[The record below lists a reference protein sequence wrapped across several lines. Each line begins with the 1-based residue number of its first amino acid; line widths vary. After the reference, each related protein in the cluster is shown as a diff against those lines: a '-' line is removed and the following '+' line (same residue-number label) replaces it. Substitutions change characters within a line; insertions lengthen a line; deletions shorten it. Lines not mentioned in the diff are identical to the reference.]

1 MKHIAKILLL
11 SLLLIPSAK
20 AADLTPLDKADA
32 LTVQGNQQLDQGNPS
47 GAFTSF
53 EKAQSFYQEINNEE
67 GIRGSRINKALA
79 HQQLGQYLNAC
90 REVSLALA
98 IERYCQS
105 DAPTTPL
112 VDRTFDTTDLI
123 ALQNLGKIFQELGY
137 LERSE
142 TVLTLAIAN
151 AKQQG
156 NQAQQLASQQTL
168 ANTRTIQV
176 RSAIQKFQ
184 ISGEAL
190 VQATQVKAAEKTAK
204 QAFADYEAL
213 DISQARLG
221 WLSLYDDLDQW
232 IASDGP
238 GIFEMVELRDS
249 LQSKRG
255 QILQTLLQ
263 SDLNALSPI
272 SRVYAHLKIS
282 KIVAKQSGKLSGK
295 HPLVLAFEQAQTA
308 QNLANELDNYRAL
321 SFVYGQLG
329 RLYQQSG
336 QSDLSMRSY
345 ELAAQFAQS
354 IQAWDGLYQ
363 WRSALAQQYE
373 DQGQTQQAITS
384 YTSAISALEHVRWNL
399 LPVTSDL
406 QFSFKEQ
413 VEPVYQQY
421 MGLLLETDNPDLTQ
435 VSQVNQSLRLAELEN
450 YLKCGETNLVP
461 LAQAQDSQQ
470 VVVQILDLGDQT
482 TVIVGDTH
490 YTVDPNQLKT
500 TIDELTVAL
509 QGDNF
514 YDMRQS
520 QYLPLLQSLYQQI
533 LEPAVAKNLILEE
546 TPIKFHLS
554 GPLQNIPMA
563 LLHDGKRYLIERNPV
578 ALSNGYVRESIPP
591 SRQPGAVVGG
601 VSTNSPSLQK
611 TALAPLPEVAE
622 EVGVIQATF
631 PDAKLILNK
640 DFTYQNILKNV
651 EKPTS
656 KILHLSTHG
665 QFSSDPTQTFLL
677 AWDRPLNVKDIS
689 GVLEAGSGGGLDLLF
704 LSACHSAQGDPR
716 SLLGLAGL
724 SAQSG
729 ANNTVASLWSA
740 DAAASVLVSQEFYA
754 AVKNQKPM
762 NEALRQA
769 QLKLLKSEYAHPYYW
784 ANYVLV
790 QL

>member
-213 DISQARLG
+213 DTSQARLG

-263 SDLNALSPI
+263 SDLNELSPI

-406 QFSFKEQ
+406 QFSFKEK

-421 MGLLLETDNPDLTQ
+421 MGLLLKTDNPDLTL